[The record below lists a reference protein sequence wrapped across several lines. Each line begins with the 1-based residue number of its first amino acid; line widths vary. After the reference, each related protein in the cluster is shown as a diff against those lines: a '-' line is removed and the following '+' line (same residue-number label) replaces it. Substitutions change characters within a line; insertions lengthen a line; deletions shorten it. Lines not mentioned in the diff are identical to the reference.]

1 MKKTLEEKYANPG
14 KDITTGT
21 IVVLGVG
28 FFLMILMIYFSVR
41 MSSPVFIAIGIA
53 LLAFCILIVNKNL
66 REWIHGIRRTQLIKS
81 GKLKLQPKKSDNREH
96 RFDEE

>member
-28 FFLMILMIYFSVR
+28 FFILLLTIYFSVR
-41 MSSPVFIAIGIA
+41 MSSPLYIIGLV

-81 GKLKLQPKKSDNREH
+81 GKLKLAPKKSYNREH

>member
-14 KDITTGT
+14 KDINTGT

-28 FFLMILMIYFSVR
+28 FFILLLTIYFSVR
-41 MSSPVFIAIGIA
+41 MGSPLYIIGLV

-66 REWIHGIRRTQLIKS
+66 REWFHGIRRTQLIKS
-81 GKLKLQPKKSDNREH
+81 GKLKLQPKKSYNREH

>member
-14 KDITTGT
+14 KDINTGT

-28 FFLMILMIYFSVR
+28 FFLLLLTIFFSVK
-41 MSSPVFIAIGIA
+41 MGSPLYIIGIV
-53 LLAFCILIVNKNL
+53 LLAFCVLVVNKNL
-66 REWIHGIRRTQLIKS
+66 REWIHGIRRT
-81 GKLKLQPKKSDNREH
+81 KLQPKKSYNREH

>member
-14 KDITTGT
+14 KELSTGT

-28 FFLMILMIYFSVR
+28 FFLLLLTIYFSVR
-41 MSSPVFIAIGIA
+41 MSSPLYIIGIV
-53 LLAFCILIVNKNL
+53 LLAFCLLVVNKNL
-66 REWIHGIRRTQLIKS
+66 REWLHGIRRTQLIKS
-81 GKLKLQPKKSDNREH
+81 GKLKLAPKKSYNREH

>member
-14 KDITTGT
+14 KDINTGT

-28 FFLMILMIYFSVR
+28 FFLLLLTIYFSVR
-41 MSSPVFIAIGIA
+41 MSSPLYIIGII
-53 LLAFCILIVNKNL
+53 LLAFCVLIVNKNL

-81 GKLKLQPKKSDNREH
+81 GKLKLQPKKSYNREH

>member
-14 KDITTGT
+14 KDINTGT

-28 FFLMILMIYFSVR
+28 FFLLLLTIFFSVK
-41 MSSPVFIAIGIA
+41 MGSPLYIIGIV
-53 LLAFCILIVNKNL
+53 LLAFCVLVVNKNL

-81 GKLKLQPKKSDNREH
+81 GKLKLQPKKSYNREH

>member
-14 KDITTGT
+14 KDINTGT

-28 FFLMILMIYFSVR
+28 FFLLLLTIYFSVR
-41 MSSPVFIAIGIA
+41 MSSPLYIIGIV
-53 LLAFCILIVNKNL
+53 LLAFCVLFVNKNL

-81 GKLKLQPKKSDNREH
+81 GKLKLQPKKSYNREH